1 MFKKILMPVDGTG
14 KSEDVVAYVKSIA
27 DKFDSEIV
35 IFNSQSPNQG
45 ITWLSDPTVF
55 AQQLFDP
62 EDIAKKI
69 VEERAKDFDA
79 SKYKIS
85 TKVSIGDAA
94 FTILDVCKEL
104 ECDVI
109 IIGTHGMD
117 VAKRFL
123 LGSVTNKVV
132 HHAEIPV
139 LVIR

>member
-14 KSEDVVAYVKSIA
+14 KSESVIEYVKA
-27 DKFDSEIV
+27 LAEKFDSEIV
-35 IFNSQSPNQG
+35 IFNSQNQNQG

-62 EDIAKKI
+62 EDIAQKI
-69 VEERAKDFDA
+69 VDERVKDFDT
-79 SKYKIS
+79 SKYKVS

-94 FTILDVCKEL
+94 FTILDVSEEL
-104 ECDVI
+104 ECDVVVMS
-109 IIGTHGMD
+109 THGMD

-132 HHAEIPV
+132 HHSKIPV